1 MTCSWFSRLDPCFV
15 VSVEIRAYP
24 IHFVSF
30 IGLAYRH
37 SWGSQQQF
45 YISMDFDKLC
55 WPVVWGI
62 KPALAP
68 VKNLLREFQPNLNFG
83 P

>member
-1 MTCSWFSRLDPCFV
+1 MTCSWLSRLLPCFV
-15 VSVEIRAYP
+15 VSVLIRAYP

-30 IGLAYRH
+30 IGLAYGH
-37 SWGSQQQF
+37 SWGSQQHF
-45 YISMDFDKLC
+45 FIPIDCDSFC
-55 WPVVWGI
+55 WPVVRGI

-68 VKNLLREFQPNLNFG
+68 LKNLLREFQPNLNFG